1 MKKYYILPECC
12 KWTETEAASAE
23 AAYSAICTWYGTD
36 TRIAVIDAETGQAAV
51 FTRTLDTAGNLIKIN
66 REAQA

>member
-1 MKKYYILPECC
+1 MRKYYILPERC

-23 AAYSAICTWYGTD
+23 AAYSTICAWYDTN

-51 FTRTLDTAGNLIKIN
+51 FTRTLDAAGNLLKIN
-66 REAQA
+66 REL